1 MEKSA
6 SPSLLKTAG
15 LGTIV
20 SLCISILFV
29 LALAF
34 CLRFFGFSEGAL
46 DIIVEIIKGAS
57 ILCGTF
63 WAFKTTKE
71 NGLIGG
77 ALIGFGFTIVSFLVF
92 SILDGFTFD
101 FSTTLFTNL
110 IFGSIIGA
118 ISGII
123 SVNVKETYDI

>member
-15 LGTIV
+15 LGT
-20 SLCISILFV
+20 LAALGISILFV

-34 CLRFFGFSEGAL
+34 CLRFFGFSESVL
-46 DIIVEIIKGAS
+46 DILVEIIKGAS

-63 WAFKTTKE
+63 WALKTTKE
-71 NGLIGG
+71 NGLLSGT
-77 ALIGFGFTIVSFLVF
+77 LIGFGFTIVSFLVF
-92 SILDGFTFD
+92 SLLDGFTFD
-101 FSTTLFTNL
+101 FSTSLLINL
-110 IFGSIIGA
+110 VFGSIIGA

-123 SVNVKETYDI
+123 AVNIKK